1 MPSNF
6 FPLIFLCRRGLLL
19 QVVLEASQVCNIYW
33 LPHYSY
39 TNPFNVKNA
48 NYIVPGV
55 QQPIFSHTTYSK
67 QCFTVFCRYKFVFFE
82 KNFSV
87 STWMSIIVTHY
98 FVQILRLALT
108 QRIIGF
114 KIISTKLYNCS
125 YYDSTLKEI
134 N

>member
-1 MPSNF
+1 MSLNKNNISKSNTIYFLFLDKITSDF

-67 QCFTVFCRYKFVFFE
+67 QCFTVFVATSLCF
-82 KNFSV
+82 
-87 STWMSIIVTHY
+87 
-98 FVQILRLALT
+98 LRRISAC
-108 QRIIGF
+108 QRE
-114 KIISTKLYNCS
+114 CQ
-125 YYDSTLKEI
+125 
-134 N
+134 